1 MLISELDE
9 NTLTDHQI
17 ASLLFK
23 GLDDDQQKGDC
34 ILVVGSSKAVQYR
47 LPKAVE
53 LYHNGRAGKILCSG
67 GVKWDG
73 LEHAEAIALKNEA
86 VKMGVPEKDVLVEDL
101 SLHTKENVLASL
113 LILDRTFS
121 LHQIDRLLIVTTTFH
136 MKRLHLTLKTY
147 MPPWINFTL
156 CPVND
161 RTTRAD
167 NWFQSEQGRMRAEAE
182 ARKIIMYVKQGALV
196 DEEIYL

>member
-9 NTLTDHQI
+9 NALTDHQI
-17 ASLLFK
+17 ASLLFN
-23 GLDDDQQKGDC
+23 GLEDDQQTGDC

-53 LYHNGRAGKILCSG
+53 LYHNGRAGKILCAG

-73 LEHAEAIALKNEA
+73 QEAVEAVVLKNEA
-86 VKMGVPEKDVLVEDL
+86 VKMGVPEKDILVEEI

-113 LILDRTFS
+113 LILDRAFS
-121 LHQIDRLLIVTTTFH
+121 LHKIDRLLIVTTAFH

-147 MPPWINFTL
+147 MPSWINFTL

-161 RTTRAD
+161 RTTHAD
-167 NWFQSEQGRMRAEAE
+167 NWFESELGRKRAEAE

-196 DEEIYL
+196 NEEFIQ

>member
-53 LYHNGRAGKILCSG
+53 LYHSGRAGKILCSG

-113 LILDRTFS
+113 LILDRAFS
-121 LHQIDRLLIVTTTFH
+121 LHQIDRLLIVTTAFH

-147 MPPWINFTL
+147 VPSWINFTL

-167 NWFQSEQGRMRAEAE
+167 NWFQSEPGRKRAEAE
-182 ARKIIMYVKQGALV
+182 SRKIIMYVKQGALV